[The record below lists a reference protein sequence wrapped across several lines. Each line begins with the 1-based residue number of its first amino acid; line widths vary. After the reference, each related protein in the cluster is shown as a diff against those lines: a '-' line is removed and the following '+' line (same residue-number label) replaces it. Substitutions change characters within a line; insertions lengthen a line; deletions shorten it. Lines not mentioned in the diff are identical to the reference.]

1 MNIVVIKL
9 DGNPSKIWQ
18 IYVMGKH
25 NVQQNAVEYYGIVM
39 MRGPPLD
46 NDTIMNG

>member
-25 NVQQNAVEYYGIVM
+25 NVWYAVEYYGM
-39 MRGPPLD
+39 MHKTGPSQD